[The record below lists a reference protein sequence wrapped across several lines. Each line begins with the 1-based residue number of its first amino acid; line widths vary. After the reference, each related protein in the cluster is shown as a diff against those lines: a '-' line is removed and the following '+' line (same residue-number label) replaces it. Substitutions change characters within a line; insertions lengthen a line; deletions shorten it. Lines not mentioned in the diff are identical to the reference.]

1 MAPGLLLASYSYSYS
16 DTLTQPGVTNNAI
29 QNGNL
34 TWDMLNILPLPGGIL
49 VNGVIYRYTVE
60 KNPDSSFKVTIQNE
74 NADGSGY
81 IFREID
87 DWSQL
92 PGSTINKS
100 LPLDNVPIEYF
111 GMGSLS
117 TEGKGE
123 VKDPYVGYS
132 YKSDPCFIPLVD
144 PSCPGYLNALY
155 DWLKENGLLPG
166 DIDPNDPFYDE
177 LVQEILNRETKLED
191 EETKKKRDEEEQD
204 EEIEKLNDGASI
216 EGIIDP
222 SVQESIM
229 QSLATIPNFENY
241 YDVKIQGGEYEET
254 IVLQDTN
261 LPDNARALSNLAQ
274 DSAHRS
280 MVRSQYD

>member
-1 MAPGLLLASYSYSYS
+1 
-16 DTLTQPGVTNNAI
+16 
-29 QNGNL
+29 
-34 TWDMLNILPLPGGIL
+34 ML
-49 VNGVIYRYTVE
+49 
-60 KNPDSSFKVTIQNE
+60 
-74 NADGSGY
+74 
-81 IFREID
+81 
-87 DWSQL
+87 
-92 PGSTINKS
+92 
-100 LPLDNVPIEYF
+100 
-111 GMGSLS
+111 
-117 TEGKGE
+117 
-123 VKDPYVGYS
+123 
-132 YKSDPCFIPLVD
+132 
-144 PSCPGYLNALY
+144 
-155 DWLKENGLLPG
+155 
-166 DIDPNDPFYDE
+166 
-177 LVQEILNRETKLED
+177 D

>member
-1 MAPGLLLASYSYSYS
+1 
-16 DTLTQPGVTNNAI
+16 
-29 QNGNL
+29 
-34 TWDMLNILPLPGGIL
+34 MLNILPLPGGIL

-274 DSAHRS
+274 DSTHRS